1 MDIYEI
7 NKNTLAII
15 PIGYN
20 KSKVIE
26 KDNEFVVNMEP
37 LSIIKYSCEY
47 FGSTYEGRHAGTKSI
62 MNITHKSPIIIEESH
77 NLICFPTTSPRLT
90 GCSWIILN
98 NIKSFNGNHESTD
111 IIFDNNY
118 VLNIC
123 ISINSFE
130 NQVHRSYML
139 ESLLRKR
146 IENY

>member
-15 PIGYN
+15 PISYN

-26 KDNEFVVNMEP
+26 KDNEFIVNMEP
-37 LSIIKYSCEY
+37 INIIKYSCEY

-77 NLICFPTTSPRLT
+77 NLICFPTTSPRLN
-90 GCSWIILN
+90 GCAWIILN
-98 NIKSFNGNHESTD
+98 NIKTFTGDYKSTNVV
-111 IIFDNNY
+111 FDNNY
-118 VLNIC
+118 VLNIS
-123 ISINSFE
+123 ISFNSFE

-139 ESLLRKR
+139 EALLRKR